1 LTKAGLEKVKGPI
14 VSETRVAV
22 GRVGVTVAGIG
33 VAVGGTIV
41 TVAGTGVA
49 VAGIGVAVGGTIVA
63 VAGTGVAVA
72 GIGVVV
78 GCKVGDGAQATT
90 INASAKSRTKYFI
103 IYLFTNYFPGILS

>member
-1 LTKAGLEKVKGPI
+1 MVFPSAKARREKVNGPI

-22 GRVGVTVAGIG
+22 GRTGVT
-33 VAVGGTIV
+33 
-41 TVAGTGVA
+41 

-63 VAGTGVAVA
+63 VAGAGVAVV
-72 GIGVVV
+72 GIGVAV